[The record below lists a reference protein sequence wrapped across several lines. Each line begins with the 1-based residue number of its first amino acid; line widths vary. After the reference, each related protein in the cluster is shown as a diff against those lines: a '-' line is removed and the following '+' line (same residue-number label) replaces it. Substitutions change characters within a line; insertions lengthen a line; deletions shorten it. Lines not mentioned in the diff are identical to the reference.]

1 MKKLFK
7 KFKNLH
13 FLWIVGVIC
22 FLTFYIP
29 VAVFTDYISYT
40 PEWTLPLFIF
50 GSMVPLWAN
59 EFFWRACKFNSPHYM
74 MFHDLYFDNKKW
86 VKQTANVWL
95 IITRY
100 GWWSLKQPKFLIMTL
115 INVICLTYGYIDL
128 FPEEF
133 FAFLPF
139 HFSNAIWWI
148 TVITEFTVFKTLVED
163 GYIKYGK
170 VKHNEIKTHFSI
182 EWYEEKERIFRMTE
196 ERRKKLN
203 EE

>member
-115 INVICLTYGYIDL
+115 INLICLTYGYINF

-133 FAFLPF
+133 FAFTPF
-139 HFSNAIWWI
+139 HASNALWWI
-148 TVITEFTVFKTLVED
+148 TIISEFTKFKMLVED
-163 GYIKYGK
+163 GHIKYGK